1 MSLREDETQASNEAS
16 KKLNQ
21 DAFTEHLV
29 AMEKERIAN
38 EAAASN
44 SVGSAWNALGVKRT
58 RGKLIKVLQRFPLQ
72 SQ

>member
-1 MSLREDETQASNEAS
+1 
-16 KKLNQ
+16 
-21 DAFTEHLV
+21 LV